1 MRVQRL
7 LRTRRP
13 AQIIVSVTATDRPE
27 VRETHS
33 GLVVLVGDRAY
44 KTKRPVRT
52 EFLDFSTPALRERA
66 CRREVELNSRLA
78 PAAYLGIAHLTGPGP
93 GEREPVVVMRRY
105 PDAARLSNRL
115 DGSAI
120 DDELRS
126 VAGVLARFHAAARR
140 GPEIDT
146 AAGATA
152 LAGLWR
158 ESIDDMRRFV
168 DWVLPDADL
177 DLVAAL
183 SGRYLAGC
191 AGLFAARVADRRIVD
206 GHGDLLADDI
216 FWSGDGPMLLD
227 CLDFDD
233 RLRYLDGID
242 DAAFLA
248 MDLEFHG
255 RPDLAQQFLADYR
268 AAAGDPAPA
277 SLADFYIGYR
287 ALVRAKVDCIR
298 VEQGHPA
305 AAADAQRHLRIAG
318 AHLCAA
324 VPRLVLVGGGPGTG
338 KSTLS
343 RALAEH
349 VGAMVISTDDVRRE
363 LVAAGALD
371 GAPGAVGAGL
381 YAPEKVA
388 AVYREVLRRAG
399 AALSGGLSVILD
411 GTWRDAAQRAAAG
424 ELAQGHGAALLDL
437 VCEIPLAAAQQ
448 RITGRVGGTSDA
460 TVEVAEALAAGAV
473 GRERPGALRVD
484 TGRPIGELVHE
495 IGRRYRG
502 CVAGDSG
509 EPDWGPH
516 APTGDGPAAIR

>member
-473 GRERPGALRVD
+473 GGERPGALRVD

>member
-7 LRTRRP
+7 LRSRRRS
-13 AQIIVSVTATDRPE
+13 QIIDSVTATDPPE

-52 EFLDFSTPALRERA
+52 EFLDFSTAALRERA
-66 CRREVELNSRLA
+66 CIREVELNSRLA
-78 PAAYLGIAHLTGPGP
+78 PAAYLGVAHLTGPGP
-93 GEREPVVVMRRY
+93 DEREPVVVMHRY
-105 PDAARLSNRL
+105 PDTARLSNRL
-115 DGSAI
+115 DRPAI
-120 DDELRS
+120 EDELRS
-126 VAGVLARFHAAARR
+126 VAGVLASFHATAQRA
-140 GPEIDT
+140 PEIDA
-146 AAGATA
+146 AAGTTA

-158 ESIDDMRRFV
+158 ASIDDMRRFV

-216 FWSGDGPMLLD
+216 FWSGDGPILLD

-255 RPDLAQQFLADYR
+255 RPDLAQRFLADYR
-268 AAAGDPAPA
+268 ACAGDPAPA
-277 SLADFYIGYR
+277 SLADFYIAYR

-305 AAADAQRHLRIAG
+305 AAADAQRHLSIAG

-324 VPRLVLVGGGPGTG
+324 IPRLVLVGGGPGTG
-338 KSTLS
+338 KTTLA
-343 RALAEH
+343 RALAEN
-349 VGAMVISTDDVRRE
+349 VGAIVISTDDVRRE
-363 LVAAGALD
+363 LVATGALD
-371 GAPGAVGAGL
+371 GAAGVVGAGL

-388 AVYREVLRRAG
+388 AVYREVLRRG
-399 AALSGGLSVILD
+399 GTALSDGRSVIFD
-411 GTWRDAAQRAAAG
+411 GTWRDDAQRAAA
-424 ELAQGHGAALLDL
+424 EQLAQRHGAALLDL
-437 VCEIPLAAAQQ
+437 VCEIPLAAAQR
-448 RITGRVGGTSDA
+448 RIAGRVGGTSDA
-460 TVEVAEALAAGAV
+460 TVEVAAALSEDG
-473 GRERPGALRVD
+473 ERPGAHRVD
-484 TGRPIGELVHE
+484 TGRPIGELVDQV
-495 IGRRYRG
+495 GRRYRG

-516 APTGDGPAAIR
+516 ALTGDGPAEIL

>member
-1 MRVQRL
+1 VRVQRL

>member
-1 MRVQRL
+1 VRVQRL
-7 LRTRRP
+7 LRSRRRS
-13 AQIIVSVTATDRPE
+13 QIIDSVTATDPPE

-52 EFLDFSTPALRERA
+52 EFLDFSTAALRERA
-66 CRREVELNSRLA
+66 CIREVELNSRLA
-78 PAAYLGIAHLTGPGP
+78 PAAYLGVAHLTGPGP
-93 GEREPVVVMRRY
+93 DEREPVVVMHRY
-105 PDAARLSNRL
+105 PDTARLSNRL
-115 DGSAI
+115 ERPAI
-120 DDELRS
+120 EDELRS
-126 VAGVLARFHAAARR
+126 VAGVLASFHSTAQRA
-140 GPEIDT
+140 PEIDA
-146 AAGATA
+146 AAGTTA

-158 ESIDDMRRFV
+158 ASIDDMRRFV

-255 RPDLAQQFLADYR
+255 RPDLAQRFLADYR
-268 AAAGDPAPA
+268 ACAGDPAPA
-277 SLADFYIGYR
+277 SLADFYIAYR

-305 AAADAQRHLRIAG
+305 AAADAQRHLSIAG

-324 VPRLVLVGGGPGTG
+324 IPRLVLVGGGPGTG
-338 KSTLS
+338 KTTLA
-343 RALAEH
+343 RALAEN
-349 VGAMVISTDDVRRE
+349 VGAIVISTDDVRRE
-363 LVAAGALD
+363 LVATGALD
-371 GAPGAVGAGL
+371 GAAGVVGAGL

-388 AVYREVLRRAG
+388 AVYREVLRRG
-399 AALSGGLSVILD
+399 GTALSDGRSVIFD
-411 GTWRDAAQRAAAG
+411 GTWRDDVQRAAA
-424 ELAQGHGAALLDL
+424 EQLAQRHGAALLDL
-437 VCEIPLAAAQQ
+437 VCEIPLAAAQR
-448 RITGRVGGTSDA
+448 RIAGRVGGTSDA
-460 TVEVAEALAAGAV
+460 TVEVAAALSEDG
-473 GRERPGALRVD
+473 ERPGAHRVD
-484 TGRPIGELVHE
+484 TGRPIGELVDQ

-516 APTGDGPAAIR
+516 ALTGDDPAEIF